1 MDGKTVAKRWKLDV
15 RQARYSE
22 WGNWYSKL
30 TEFPAALVD
39 KSGYLLVP
47 NEGALQQDGIH
58 ITKQINVP
66 RGIASL
72 PSYIRMLADI
82 PEEVVSSADRAF
94 IEGSVEK
101 VLVNRYERDPRAR
114 KKCIEH
120 HGAICAAC
128 RTNMAALYGDEF
140 EGFIH
145 VHHIVPLSDIAKEYQ
160 VDAVA
165 DLRPLC
171 PNCHA
176 VVHRF
181 NPPLS
186 VEQVRQRL
194 AHRRSEK

>member
-1 MDGKTVAKRWKLDV
+1 M
-15 RQARYSE
+15 
-22 WGNWYSKL
+22 
-30 TEFPAALVD
+30 
-39 KSGYLLVP
+39 
-47 NEGALQQDGIH
+47 
-58 ITKQINVP
+58 
-66 RGIASL
+66 L
-72 PSYIRMLADI
+72 PDI

-101 VLVNRYERDPRAR
+101 VLVNRYERDSRAR

-120 HGAICAAC
+120 HGAVCAAC
-128 RTNMAALYGDEF
+128 CTNMAALHGEDL

-145 VHHIVPLSDIAKEYQ
+145 VHHIVPLAEIAKEYR
-160 VDAVA
+160 VNPVA

-186 VEQVRQRL
+186 VEEVRERF
-194 AHRRSEK
+194 ARGRCKE

>member
-1 MDGKTVAKRWKLDV
+1 MDGKAAAKAWKLEV
-15 RQARYSE
+15 KQARYSE
-22 WGNWYSKL
+22 WGNWYSKI

-39 KSGYLLVP
+39 KSGYILLP
-47 NEGALQQDGIH
+47 NETALEHDGIH

-66 RGIASL
+66 RGISSL

-94 IEGSVEK
+94 IEGSVER
-101 VLVNRYERDPRAR
+101 VLVNRYERDSRAR

-120 HGAICAAC
+120 HGAVCAAC
-128 RTNMAALYGDEF
+128 RTNMATLYGEDL

-145 VHHIVPLSDIAKEYQ
+145 VHHIVPLSDIAKEYR

-186 VEQVRQRL
+186 VEQVRQRVV
-194 AHRRSEK
+194 RDRE

>member
-1 MDGKTVAKRWKLDV
+1 MDGKTAAKAWKLAV
-15 RQARYSE
+15 KQARYSE

-30 TEFPAALVD
+30 TEFPAALID

-47 NEGALQQDGIH
+47 NEIALQQDGFRIK
-58 ITKQINVP
+58 KQINVP
-66 RGIASL
+66 RGIVSL
-72 PSYIRMLADI
+72 PHYTRMLSDL
-82 PEEVVSSADRAF
+82 PEEVVSNPDLSF
-94 IEGSVEK
+94 VEGSIERI
-101 VLVNRYERDPRAR
+101 LVNRYERDARAR

-128 RTNMAALYGDEF
+128 HVNMATIYGEDL

-145 VHHIVPLSDIAKEYQ
+145 VHHIVPLSAIGKEYR
-160 VDAVA
+160 VDAIA

-186 VEQVRQRL
+186 VEEVRQRL
-194 AHRRSEK
+194 SR